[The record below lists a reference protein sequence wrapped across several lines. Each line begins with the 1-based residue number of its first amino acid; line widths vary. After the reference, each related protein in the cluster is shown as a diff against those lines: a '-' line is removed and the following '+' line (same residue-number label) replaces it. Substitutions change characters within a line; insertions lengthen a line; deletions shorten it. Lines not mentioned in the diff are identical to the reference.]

1 MPHVSHVYRFP
12 TFSIVTY
19 PLVVLGS
26 ALYKYGI
33 LFQYHIDV
41 VALQCAIARLG
52 HDQFRAAYFALHSLT
67 RLVHGIQNLPFLPV
81 ITGRFIL
88 AHPNP
93 TR

>member
-1 MPHVSHVYRFP
+1 MQ
-12 TFSIVTY
+12 
-19 PLVVLGS
+19 
-26 ALYKYGI
+26 KQGI

-41 VALQCAIARLG
+41 VALQCAVARLG

-88 AHPNP
+88 AHPDP